1 MIPAELGSFLNH
13 LWQSTA
19 FAALIALLTL
29 ALRKNRA
36 QIRYRLWLLASIKF
50 LIPFSLLVAA
60 GRHLGRS
67 VAPAVASFPQIFIEQ
82 IGQPFTASSQ
92 PPPPATPNL
101 IPFILLGIWLIG
113 FVSLIFIWSLR
124 YHRIRSQVLWG
135 QPFQAAAALPGGVV
149 KVLLSPAPIEP
160 GVFGIFRPILLLP
173 EGIADHLTQA
183 QLEAVLAHELCHIRR
198 RDNLAAALHMA
209 VEALFWFHPVVWW
222 IGARLVEERER
233 ACDEEVL
240 QLGNDAAT
248 YAESILKTCQF
259 CLETPLPCIPGVTGA
274 DLKQRIV
281 RIMSNNATHKL
292 DTPRKLLLISFAIAA
307 VATPLAYG
315 IVNAPPKLAQSQ
327 TDATAPLSFEV
338 ASVRPNKSG
347 TNSSWWRDRPA
358 TVTTTNVSL
367 KALIRTAY
375 DVRAYQISGPDW
387 LNSARYDIAAKAPG
401 PATKDQI
408 RQMLRT
414 LLADRFG
421 LTLHREEKVFPVYE
435 LVAAKNGPK
444 LQAVQNDGYN
454 SMNSR
459 KGTIN
464 GEKVSMARLAE
475 SLSGVVDRPV
485 LDKTG
490 LAGVFNFT
498 LQWSPDDTD
507 GPSIYT
513 ALNEQLGLKLIS
525 RKDPIEILVI
535 DRVNRTPTEN

>member
-1 MIPAELGSFLNH
+1 MIPAELGSFCNH

-36 QIRYRLWLLASIKF
+36 HIRYRLWLLASIKF

-67 VAPAVASFPQIFIEQ
+67 VGPAVAPFPQIFIEQ
-82 IGQPFTASSQ
+82 IGQPFSSSSQ
-92 PPPPATPNL
+92 PTPPATPNP
-101 IPFILLGIWLIG
+101 IPFILLGVWLIG
-113 FVSLIFIWSLR
+113 FVSLISVWCLR
-124 YHRIRSQVLWG
+124 WYRLRCQLLWG
-135 QPFQAAAALPGGVV
+135 RPFQAGAALPGGVT
-149 KVLLSPAPIEP
+149 VLTSRTRIEP
-160 GVFGIFRPILLLP
+160 GVFGIFRPVLLLP
-173 EGIADHLTQA
+173 EGITDHLTQA

-209 VEALFWFHPVVWW
+209 VEALFWFHPLVWW

-240 QLGNDAAT
+240 QLGSNPAT
-248 YAESILKTCQF
+248 YAESILKICQF
-259 CLETPLPCIPGVTGA
+259 CLETPLACMPGVTGA

-281 RIMSNNATHKL
+281 RIMTNNVTRKL
-292 DTPRKLLLISFAIAA
+292 DLRRKLLLACFAIAA

-347 TNSSWWRDRPA
+347 NNGSHWRDRPGM
-358 TVTTTNVSL
+358 VTTANVSL
-367 KALIRTAY
+367 KDLIRTAY

-387 LNSARYDIAAKAPG
+387 LASARYDIAAKAPG
-401 PATKDQI
+401 SATRDQI
-408 RQMLRT
+408 HQMLRT
-414 LLADRFG
+414 LLAERFG
-421 LTLHREEKVFPVYE
+421 LTVHREQKVFPVYE
-435 LVAAKNGPK
+435 LITAKHGPK
-444 LQAVQNDGYN
+444 LQAVQNDGHN

-459 KGTIN
+459 KGAIA
-464 GEKVSMARLAE
+464 GEKVSMAGLAE
-475 SLSGVVDRPV
+475 SLSRSLDRPV

-490 LAGVFNFT
+490 FAGVFNFT
-498 LQWSPDDTD
+498 LQWSPDEAD

-513 ALNEQLGLKLIS
+513 ALEEQLGLKLIS
-525 RKDPIEILVI
+525 RKDPIELLVI